1 MHARVTAWRVEGRRR
16 ARNRGASRILGSGG
30 VRGRTRMQF
39 CAAFSAR
46 HATIPRRPRDRRNVS
61 PVKAGRRHRSQR
73 RPCRVSCVVCSVD
86 NAPYLHCT
94 AILRHDTRPAGILIA
109 LRSAQRRTM
118 ALRCKYG
125 HVCIYA
131 PSYRPAGVSSRV
143 HWRHGRRCDL
153 HTMRRPARY
162 DTGRPCVCYSIM

>member
-16 ARNRGASRILGSGG
+16 ARNRGASRILGRDG

-46 HATIPRRPRDRRNVS
+46 HATIPRRPCDRRNVS

-125 HVCIYA
+125 HMCIYA
-131 PSYRPAGVSSRV
+131 PSYRPACLVVS
-143 HWRHGRRCDL
+143 CAL
-153 HTMRRPARY
+153 ETRPALRSAHNE
-162 DTGRPCVCYSIM
+162 TAGAV